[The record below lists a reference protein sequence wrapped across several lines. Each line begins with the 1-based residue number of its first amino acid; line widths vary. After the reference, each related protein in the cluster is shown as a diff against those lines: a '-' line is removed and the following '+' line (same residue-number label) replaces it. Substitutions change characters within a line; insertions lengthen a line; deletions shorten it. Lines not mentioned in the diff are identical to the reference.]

1 MFKSDICLFLVL
13 FTQMN
18 IVKTVDSDIFI
29 CKNVGFGEYQT
40 GCSYWK
46 LSKANSSRTET
57 GHIWP
62 YVGKVKMRV
71 RGDS

>member
-29 CKNVGFGEYQT
+29 SKNVGFGEYQT
-40 GCSYWK
+40 PSGCSDWK
-46 LSKANSSRTET
+46 LSKGNGSRTET

-62 YVGKVKMRV
+62 
-71 RGDS
+71 